1 MIRPFRK
8 RARRILH
15 DERGSHI
22 VEFAVVAPVLL
33 TMMMALFDITYRQY
47 AIVMLQGALQKAAR
61 DGALESGGGVG
72 ADTALDAAVRDNF
85 KRINSNLPNS
95 AFTFTRRNFMN
106 FTNAG
111 EMEPSTGPSGRC
123 APPAGMTTY
132 TYVDTNNSSSWD
144 DGALSGS
151 GGASDVISYT
161 VRVEFPNMFP
171 VTGLLGWSD
180 RTVMSATTLLRNQPY
195 NLQAA
200 RTAGPTRNCPVTSP
214 YYP

>member
-1 MIRPFRK
+1 MIGAIRK
-8 RARRILH
+8 RIRHLRR

-22 VEFAVVAPVLL
+22 VEFAIVAPVLL
-33 TMMMALFDITYRQY
+33 TMMMALFEITYRQY

-61 DGALESGGGVG
+61 DGSLESGGNAG
-72 ADTALDAAVRDNF
+72 ADAALDAAVRDNF

-123 APPAGMTTY
+123 APPSGSTTY
-132 TYVDTNNSSSWD
+132 TYVDTNNSNSWD
-144 DGALSGS
+144 DGALSGQ

-171 VTGLLGWSD
+171 VTGLLGWTDS
-180 RTVMSATTLLRNQPY
+180 TAMSATTLLRNQPY

-200 RTAGPTRNCPVTSP
+200 RTAGPTRNCPLSSP